1 MLRLGLPVPWS
12 VARAATSAT
21 AAAVR
26 RRPPLPR
33 PRAFAAA
40 ASSTPPPA
48 IPTLSPSSGST
59 TTPSMD
65 EKLVNVEINGRSIAV
80 PAYSTIL
87 EAARAA
93 GAFVPTLCAHP
104 GIPARATCRICLVEL
119 ETNQGMKKVV
129 GPASAT
135 DARRV
140 EKLVPITKMVPACV
154 TQVKEG
160 LRIHTHSPDVLENV
174 RFVLQ
179 LLRAKH
185 PNTCQTCDANGN
197 CTFQDLLYRYQ
208 VCANGGEDVPSLFLF
223 VLPPLRACIA
233 LPLFGKV

>member
-1 MLRLGLPVPWS
+1 MLGLRMPFRARVGAS
-12 VARAATSAT
+12 VVT
-21 AAAVR
+21 AAASLR
-26 RRPPLPR
+26 RLPM

-40 ASSTPPPA
+40 LSTTPPA
-48 IPTLSPSSGST
+48 IPTIPSPTT
-59 TTPSMD
+59 TTPA
-65 EKLVNVEINGRSIAV
+65 EEQLVNVEINGHHLAV

-104 GIPARATCRICLVEL
+104 SIPARATCRICLVEL
-119 ETNQGMKKVV
+119 ETDQGIKKVV
-129 GPASAT
+129 GRASAT

-140 EKLVPITKMVPACV
+140 EKIVPITKLVPACV
-154 TQVKEG
+154 TQVKAG
-160 LRIHTHSPDVLENV
+160 QRIHTHSPDVLENV
-174 RFVLQ
+174 RFILQ

-208 VCANGGEDVPSLFLF
+208 VCGGGEEVCPFPPSVSVCLLY
-223 VLPPLRACIA
+223 
-233 LPLFGKV
+233 FGYESGGD

>member
-1 MLRLGLPVPWS
+1 M
-12 VARAATSAT
+12 
-21 AAAVR
+21 
-26 RRPPLPR
+26 

-40 ASSTPPPA
+40 SFSTTPLA
-48 IPTLSPSSGST
+48 IPTIPSPTT
-59 TTPSMD
+59 TTPAE

-104 GIPARATCRICLVEL
+104 SIPARATCRICLVAL
-119 ETNQGMKKVV
+119 ETDQGMKKMMV
-129 GPASAT
+129 PASAT

-140 EKLVPITKMVPACV
+140 EKLVPITKLVPACV
-154 TQVKEG
+154 TQVKAG
-160 LRIHTHSPDVLENV
+160 QRIHTHSPDVLENV

-208 VCANGGEDVPSLFLF
+208 VRGGGEEVCEFPPTMSVCRLEMAECFLF
-223 VLPPLRACIA
+223 VLSLPSLPSFCICSPFKSA
-233 LPLFGKV
+233 KPSSVTP

>member
-1 MLRLGLPVPWS
+1 MATS
-12 VARAATSAT
+12 VAASL
-21 AAAVR
+21 R
-26 RRPPLPR
+26 RLPLPL
-33 PRAFAAA
+33 AAA
-40 ASSTPPPA
+40 ASFSTTPPA
-48 IPTLSPSSGST
+48 IPTITPPT
-59 TTPSMD
+59 TNPA
-65 EKLVNVEINGRSIAV
+65 EEQLVNVEINGRQVAV

-104 GIPARATCRICLVEL
+104 SIPARATCRICLVEL
-119 ETNQGMKKVV
+119 ETDQGMKKVV

-140 EKLVPITKMVPACV
+140 EKLVPITKLVPACV
-154 TQVKEG
+154 TQVKPG
-160 LRIHTHSPDVLENV
+160 QRIHTHSPDVLENV

-185 PNTCQTCDANGN
+185 PNTCQTCDANGQ

-208 VCANGGEDVPSLFLF
+208 VCGGGEDVLLLSSFCEC
-223 VLPPLRACIA
+223 LRAFF
-233 LPLFGKV
+233 LL

>member
-1 MLRLGLPVPWS
+1 MLGLCLS
-12 VARAATSAT
+12 SLSMARARAAS
-21 AAAVR
+21 
-26 RRPPLPR
+26 
-33 PRAFAAA
+33 AA
-40 ASSTPPPA
+40 ASLRRLPMPLAAASFSTTPPA
-48 IPTLSPSSGST
+48 IPTITPPT
-59 TTPSMD
+59 TTNPA
-65 EKLVNVEINGRSIAV
+65 EEQLVNVEINGKSIAV

-104 GIPARATCRICLVEL
+104 SIPARATCRICLVEL
-119 ETNQGMKKVV
+119 ETDQGMKKVM

-140 EKLVPITKMVPACV
+140 EKLVPITKLVPACV
-154 TQVKEG
+154 TQVKPG
-160 LRIHTHSPDVLENV
+160 QRIHTHSPDVLENV

-208 VCANGGEDVPSLFLF
+208 VCG
-223 VLPPLRACIA
+223 
-233 LPLFGKV
+233 